1 MKLSNLLIVLVLALA
16 GFSCSMENDQIN
28 SDLEKLES
36 SANGNAA
43 LTFKVNMNS
52 AMTKATG
59 SVASGSDVSATT
71 DEAKI
76 NHCSIILLNSTNQV
90 IGSFDGL
97 KVNAGDMVLN
107 PAEEAKG
114 IFLVK
119 ANATGLKV
127 MIIANSSQTYKD
139 CTNLAAITAK
149 VQVAADLDN
158 LVKIG
163 TASVTDLSK
172 QYTATQDALNDPN
185 TVSVSL
191 TQLAARIELAA
202 FNVTSGSFSTTN
214 KKDVKVSRVILYNGR
229 TSSTTELDGTT
240 SDITP
245 SGIQIDKGEQIVY
258 NANGSA
264 VPTWNAPFGYTF
276 PTKASDASS
285 AINLYVEG
293 YVGDK
298 IFGKFYT
305 IKHSNTETLVKS
317 GYLYRLTVNMTVSSD
332 EVTFDVTCNTKDWV
346 YNKIEV
352 NL

>member
-59 SVASGSDVSATT
+59 SVASGSDVWATT

-97 KVNAGDMVLN
+97 KIAGDIVLN

-149 VQVAADLDN
+149 VQGSADLDN

-202 FNVTSGSFSTTN
+202 FNVTSGSFSNTN

-240 SDITP
+240 SDVATN
-245 SGIQIDKGEQIVY
+245 GKQLFLGQQVVY
-258 NANGSA
+258 TVANGAQPLSSI
-264 VPTWNAPFGYTF
+264 PFGYTF

-298 IFGKFYT
+298 MFYKNYT